1 MGEFASKGVA
11 GSGLGLGIAGT
22 ALGLLNANGNG
33 GSLLGGLFGGG
44 NCQNAQA
51 GMALNALAE
60 KDAKIAELTAMRYS
74 DNQDAA
80 VYKQTLADNKTL
92 RDEMYAYITPIAQ
105 ESAANRERV
114 AVLEAQQK
122 CEAEKAQLREQIITQ
137 KIDRVASDCACGLN
151 NLATEVGCLK
161 ARVNAITK
169 EVVPLGAICPQPI
182 TQKIDRVASDCAC
195 GLNNLA
201 TEVGCLKARVNAITK
216 EVVPLGAICPQPMPR
231 YNEWTSPE
239 GATQVTVS
247 NPARTT
253 AQQ

>member
-33 GSLLGGLFGGG
+33 GGLLGGLLGGG
-44 NCQNAQA
+44 CQNAQL
-51 GMALNALAE
+51 GQALNALAE

-80 VYKQTLADNKTL
+80 VYKQTLADNKML

-137 KIDRVASDCACGLN
+137 KIDRVASDCACGLS
-151 NLATEVGCLK
+151 NLSAEVGSIK

-169 EVVPLGAICPQPI
+169 EVVPFSAICPQP
-182 TQKIDRVASDCAC
+182 
-195 GLNNLA
+195 
-201 TEVGCLKARVNAITK
+201 
-216 EVVPLGAICPQPMPR
+216 R
-231 YNEWTSPE
+231 YNEWVSPA

-247 NPARTT
+247 NPARTAT
-253 AQQ
+253 AQ

>member
-1 MGEFASKGVA
+1 M
-11 GSGLGLGIAGT
+11 
-22 ALGLLNANGNG
+22 GLLNANGNG
-33 GSLLGGLFGGG
+33 GLLGGLLGGG
-44 NCQNAQA
+44 CQNAQL
-51 GMALNALAE
+51 GQALNALAE

-105 ESAANRERV
+105 ESAANRE
-114 AVLEAQQK
+114 
-122 CEAEKAQLREQIITQ
+122 
-137 KIDRVASDCACGLN
+137 
-151 NLATEVGCLK
+151 
-161 ARVNAITK
+161 
-169 EVVPLGAICPQPI
+169 
-182 TQKIDRVASDCAC
+182 RVASDCAC

>member
-33 GSLLGGLFGGG
+33 GLLGGLLGGG
-44 NCQNAQA
+44 YQNAQS

-105 ESAANRERV
+105 ESADNRERV

-122 CEAEKAQLREQIITQ
+122 CEAEKAALREQIITQ
-137 KIDRVASDCACGLN
+137 KIDRVASDCACGLS
-151 NLATEVGCLK
+151 NLSAEVGSIK
-161 ARVNAITK
+161 ARVNAIT
-169 EVVPLGAICPQPI
+169 
-182 TQKIDRVASDCAC
+182 T
-195 GLNNLA
+195 
-201 TEVGCLKARVNAITK
+201 

-231 YNEWTSPE
+231 YNEWKSPE
-239 GATQVTVS
+239 GATQVTVTS
-247 NPARTT
+247 PVHT
-253 AQQ
+253 ATGQ

>member
-33 GSLLGGLFGGG
+33 CGLLGGLFGGG
-44 NCQNAQA
+44 NCQSAQA

-60 KDAKIAELTAMRYS
+60 KDAKIAELTAMRHS

-80 VYKQTLADNKTL
+80 VYKQTLADNKVL
-92 RDEMYAYITPIAQ
+92 RDEMYAFITPIAQ

-122 CEAEKAQLREQIITQ
+122 CELEKAVLREQILTQ
-137 KIDRVASDCACGLN
+137 KIDRVAADCACGIN
-151 NLATEVGCLK
+151 T
-161 ARVNAITK
+161 
-169 EVVPLGAICPQPI
+169 LGAS
-182 TQKIDRVASDCAC
+182 VAS
-195 GLNNLA
+195 LN
-201 TEVGCLKARVNAITK
+201 ARINAITK

-247 NPARTT
+247 SPTRTAA
-253 AQQ
+253 AQ

>member
-33 GSLLGGLFGGG
+33 GLLGGLLGGG
-44 NCQNAQA
+44 CQNAQL
-51 GMALNALAE
+51 GQALNALAE

-114 AVLEAQQK
+114 AVLEAK
-122 CEAEKAQLREQIITQ
+122 LKRL
-137 KIDRVASDCACGLN
+137 SCANRSSRRRSTAWRPIAPADSTIWPPRSAVSRLVSTPSRRRSCR
-151 NLATEVGCLK
+151 LARSARSRCPVTTSGRLPK
-161 ARVNAITK
+161 AR
-169 EVVPLGAICPQPI
+169 L
-182 TQKIDRVASDCAC
+182 R
-195 GLNNLA
+195 
-201 TEVGCLKARVNAITK
+201 
-216 EVVPLGAICPQPMPR
+216 
-231 YNEWTSPE
+231 
-239 GATQVTVS
+239 
-247 NPARTT
+247 
-253 AQQ
+253 

>member
-33 GSLLGGLFGGG
+33 CGLLGGLFGSG

-60 KDAKIAELTAMRYS
+60 KDAKIEELTAMRYS

-122 CEAEKAQLREQIITQ
+122 CEIEKALLREQI
-137 KIDRVASDCACGLN
+137 V
-151 NLATEVGCLK
+151 
-161 ARVNAITK
+161 
-169 EVVPLGAICPQPI
+169 

>member
-33 GSLLGGLFGGG
+33 GGLLGGLLGGG
-44 NCQNAQA
+44 CQNAQL
-51 GMALNALAE
+51 GQALNALAE

-105 ESAANRERV
+105 ESAANRKRV

-122 CEAEKAQLREQIITQ
+122 CEAEKAQLRDAIE
-137 KIDRVASDCACGLN
+137 
-151 NLATEVGCLK
+151 K
-161 ARVNAITK
+161 AKTK
-169 EVVPLGAICPQPI
+169 EELG
-182 TQKIDRVASDCAC
+182 KIVIAFHPVDFS
-195 GLNNLA
+195 
-201 TEVGCLKARVNAITK
+201 TK
-216 EVVPLGAICPQPMPR
+216 
-231 YNEWTSPE
+231 
-239 GATQVTVS
+239 
-247 NPARTT
+247 
-253 AQQ
+253 

>member
-33 GSLLGGLFGGG
+33 GGLLGGLLGGG
-44 NCQNAQA
+44 CQNAQL
-51 GMALNALAE
+51 GQALNALAE

-137 KIDRVASDCACGLN
+137 KIDRVSATFRLKSVPSR
-151 NLATEVGCLK
+151 LALTPSRRKLCRSVQS
-161 ARVNAITK
+161 ARSRCRVITS
-169 EVVPLGAICPQPI
+169 G
-182 TQKIDRVASDCAC
+182 
-195 GLNNLA
+195 
-201 TEVGCLKARVNAITK
+201 
-216 EVVPLGAICPQPMPR
+216 
-231 YNEWTSPE
+231 
-239 GATQVTVS
+239 
-247 NPARTT
+247 
-253 AQQ
+253 

>member
-33 GSLLGGLFGGG
+33 GGLLGGLLGGG
-44 NCQNAQA
+44 CQNAQL
-51 GMALNALAE
+51 GQALNALAE

-137 KIDRVASDCACGLN
+137 KIDRVASDCACGLS
-151 NLATEVGCLK
+151 NLSAEVSSIK

-169 EVVPLGAICPQPI
+169 EVVPF
-182 TQKIDRVASDCAC
+182 S
-195 GLNNLA
+195 
-201 TEVGCLKARVNAITK
+201 
-216 EVVPLGAICPQPMPR
+216 AICPQPMPR
-231 YNEWTSPE
+231 YNEWVSPA

-247 NPARTT
+247 NPARTAT
-253 AQQ
+253 AQ

>member
-33 GSLLGGLFGGG
+33 GGLLGGLLGGG
-44 NCQNAQA
+44 CQNAQL
-51 GMALNALAE
+51 GQALNALAE

-137 KIDRVASDCACGLN
+137 KIDRVASDAPAVSATFRLKSVPSRLVSTPSRRRSCR
-151 NLATEVGCLK
+151 LARSARSRCPVTTSGRLPK
-161 ARVNAITK
+161 AR
-169 EVVPLGAICPQPI
+169 L
-182 TQKIDRVASDCAC
+182 R
-195 GLNNLA
+195 
-201 TEVGCLKARVNAITK
+201 
-216 EVVPLGAICPQPMPR
+216 
-231 YNEWTSPE
+231 
-239 GATQVTVS
+239 
-247 NPARTT
+247 
-253 AQQ
+253 

>member
-33 GSLLGGLFGGG
+33 GGLLGGLLGGG
-44 NCQNAQA
+44 CQNAQL
-51 GMALNALAE
+51 GQALNALAE

-122 CEAEKAQLREQIITQ
+122 CEAEKAQLREHHHTE
-137 KIDRVASDCACGLN
+137 DRPCCLRLCMRPQQSGHRGRLSQGSCQRHHEGGRAAWRDLPAADAPLQRVDVSRRRDSGDGLQSRPHDGAAVTGRSAS
-151 NLATEVGCLK
+151 
-161 ARVNAITK
+161 
-169 EVVPLGAICPQPI
+169 
-182 TQKIDRVASDCAC
+182 
-195 GLNNLA
+195 
-201 TEVGCLKARVNAITK
+201 
-216 EVVPLGAICPQPMPR
+216 
-231 YNEWTSPE
+231 
-239 GATQVTVS
+239 
-247 NPARTT
+247 
-253 AQQ
+253 

>member
-33 GSLLGGLFGGG
+33 GLLGGLLGGG
-44 NCQNAQA
+44 YQNAQA

-122 CEAEKAQLREQIITQ
+122 CEIEKALLREQI
-137 KIDRVASDCACGLN
+137 V
-151 NLATEVGCLK
+151 
-161 ARVNAITK
+161 
-169 EVVPLGAICPQPI
+169 

-231 YNEWTSPE
+231 YNEWKSP
-239 GATQVTVS
+239 VD
-247 NPARTT
+247 TT
-253 AQQ
+253 TTTTGQ